1 MWTDLLI
8 TSVQNSV
15 DHLILGLDELSLIC
29 SQRRKSARA
38 TDEHINTSFLI
49 WLSDMLT
56 SCFLDNFIVD
66 GAPPV
71 NGSVTM
77 CAVQMLNTL
86 DELDGTETEPIGVN
100 IGGCVFKPSLK

>member
-1 MWTDLLI
+1 MLF
-8 TSVQNSV
+8 TSVQNGV
-15 DHLILGLDELSLIC
+15 DHLILGLDELSLIF

-38 TDEHINTSFLI
+38 TDEHISTSFLV

-56 SCFLDNFIVD
+56 SDFLDNFIVD
-66 GAPPV
+66 GTPPV

-86 DELDGTETEPIGVN
+86 DELDGSDTEPIAVN